1 MRRGTDDRGSKGR
14 TGITKCRGS
23 AVRDSVSK
31 RTEKV
36 ETDDRGGEGGSMN
49 EDGGPMVEYE
59 EKKDRQG

>member
-1 MRRGTDDRGSKGR
+1 MRRGTDDRGPKGR
-14 TGITKCRGS
+14 MGITKCRGS
-23 AVRDSVSK
+23 AVRGSVPK
-31 RTEKV
+31 RIEKV